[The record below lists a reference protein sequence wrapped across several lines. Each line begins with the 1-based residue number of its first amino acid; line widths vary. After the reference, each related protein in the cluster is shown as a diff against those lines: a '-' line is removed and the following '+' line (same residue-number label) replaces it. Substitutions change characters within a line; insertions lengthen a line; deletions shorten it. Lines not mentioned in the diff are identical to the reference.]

1 MASTRQYDL
10 VVLGPTGYT
19 GRFCAEHIV
28 KNLPTDLKWAIAG
41 RSPHKIEPIAKD
53 LKALNPDRLAPDVL
67 AVSLDPTELA
77 ELAQKTRLIINC
89 IGPYILYGTP
99 VVEACAKNGT
109 HYVDV
114 TGETPWIRLMVE
126 KYHETAKAN
135 GSIIIPSLG
144 FESVPADMLA
154 WSLVKRVR
162 EDLSSQTR
170 SIESCIKK
178 IKSAGA
184 SGGTLNSIF
193 SNFEAL
199 PVSQLFK
206 GFQPFSLAVST
217 PPKDVP
223 GESILEKL
231 LGVRYVRDLGTLTT
245 SPNGM
250 ADMAIVHRSSSLMS
264 ELYGKRFYFRQLLYV
279 RSYFLGVLFHVGFNL
294 FMASLLIPP
303 VRWLLRRVVYA
314 PGAGP
319 SLESTRND
327 YAELNA
333 VATADQ
339 NTPNPKRVFGKWYFQ
354 GSQYVLTGLLVAE
367 AAMVILN
374 EEDKVRKVS
383 RGGIVTSATLG
394 QAYVDRL
401 DKVGVHIETKV
412 LED

>member
-114 TGETPWIRLMVE
+114 KRLD
-126 KYHETAKAN
+126 HH
-135 GSIIIPSLG
+135 PLLG